1 MTHESTAVQLASS
14 SSNATASGGWWRDA
28 VIYQVYVRSFAD
40 SDGDGV
46 GDLRGVRSRLPH
58 LARLGVD
65 AVWLTP
71 FYVSPQADGGYDVAD
86 YRAVDPLFGDLSD
99 ADELVRA
106 AHALGLRVI
115 VDVVPNHTSVQ
126 HPWFRAA
133 LAGDAEARARYLF
146 RPGRGADGSEPP
158 NDWESIFG
166 GPAWTRVADGAWYL
180 HLFAPEQPDLD
191 WDHPEVAA
199 EFASV
204 LRFWL
209 DLGVDGFR
217 VDVAHGMVKAPGL
230 PDIGRGAQ
238 ATLIGTEPLPFFDQD
253 GVHEI
258 HRGWRRL
265 LDSYE
270 GDRIGVAEAWAPTS
284 ERLALYVRPDELH
297 QAFNFRF
304 LNCPWDPDAMRTVID
319 ESLAATTSVGAPT
332 TWVLSNHDVV
342 RHVTRYGGGA
352 RGLARARAA
361 ALLMLALPGSAYLYQ
376 GEELGLP
383 EVLDLPDESRRDPA
397 FRRGRRQQIPG
408 TAPHPAPAGTAT
420 ATATHAATSRTGS
433 VSAPVPEAGSETAAG
448 TAPQSLPRTARPH
461 PAPDTGPHAQVAAA
475 PQTGPGTNAQTG
487 TSTEPQPARGT
498 RPEAEGRTRPGAPSQ
513 AEAGTGPG
521 AASAA
526 PARPGPTAPAHAS
539 TSRTASVSAPVPQ
552 AQPPAGPGTEP
563 LGQAGPG
570 AGVGTGPGTNPQPG
584 TGTGPQARPQTGA
597 GARPKADG
605 QARPGTTAQAEPATG
620 PQAAMGTRPEA
631 GGQTGPGTTA
641 QAEPASGPQ
650 ARTATGPQAETGTGP
665 QAGTEAEGQTGPGPN
680 PQAGTGSRPQAEPA
694 GGPQAETGSG
704 PQAGAGAGP
713 GADPQAGPEA
723 ARQAGPEA
731 EGQEGLRDGCRVPI
745 PWCGAEPPYGFG
757 PTGSWLPQ
765 PAGWGGLTVAA
776 QTGDP
781 HSTLELYRAALE
793 LRRALPGLGAP
804 EAGTG
809 AAAEAPYRSG
819 MCWLPAP
826 EGVLLFTRPGFAC
839 TLNSRPDPVEL
850 PAPGRPV
857 LSSAPVETD
866 GRTVRLPPDSCTWWA
881 I

>member
-115 VDVVPNHTSVQ
+115 VDVVPNHTSAQ

-133 LAGDAEARARYLF
+133 LAGDPAARARYLF

-166 GPAWTRVADGAWYL
+166 GPAWTRVAAPAGEGGTSRPEAGGEWYL

-191 WDHPEVAA
+191 WGHPEVAA

-304 LNCPWDPDAMRTVID
+304 LNCPWDPAAMRTVID

-397 FRRGRRQQIPG
+397 FRRGRR
-408 TAPHPAPAGTAT
+408 HPL
-420 ATATHAATSRTGS
+420 
-433 VSAPVPEAGSETAAG
+433 PEA
-448 TAPQSLPRTARPH
+448 
-461 PAPDTGPHAQVAAA
+461 
-475 PQTGPGTNAQTG
+475 
-487 TSTEPQPARGT
+487 
-498 RPEAEGRTRPGAPSQ
+498 
-513 AEAGTGPG
+513 
-521 AASAA
+521 
-526 PARPGPTAPAHAS
+526 
-539 TSRTASVSAPVPQ
+539 
-552 AQPPAGPGTEP
+552 PAGPGAELQT
-563 LGQAGPG
+563 AGL
-570 AGVGTGPGTNPQPG
+570 
-584 TGTGPQARPQTGA
+584 QT
-597 GARPKADG
+597 
-605 QARPGTTAQAEPATG
+605 
-620 PQAAMGTRPEA
+620 
-631 GGQTGPGTTA
+631 
-641 QAEPASGPQ
+641 
-650 ARTATGPQAETGTGP
+650 
-665 QAGTEAEGQTGPGPN
+665 
-680 PQAGTGSRPQAEPA
+680 
-694 GGPQAETGSG
+694 
-704 PQAGAGAGP
+704 
-713 GADPQAGPEA
+713 ADPQAGPEA
-723 ARQAGPEA
+723 D
-731 EGQEGLRDGCRVPI
+731 GQEGLRDGCRVPI
-745 PWCGAEPPYGFG
+745 PWCGSEPPYGFG

-781 HSTLELYRAALE
+781 HSTLELDRAALE
-793 LRRALPGLGAP
+793 LRRAMPGLGAP

-809 AAAEAPYRSG
+809 PAAEAPYRSG
-819 MCWLPAP
+819 MRWLPAP

-839 TLNSRPDPVEL
+839 TLNGRPDPVEL

-866 GRTVRLPPDSCTWWA
+866 GRTVRLPPDSCTWWSL
-881 I
+881 